1 MSVIY
6 QEELVPIYWLKLS
19 RVLLSFGRTLHAS
32 PNSIIL
38 WIYGILAC
46 VRHDNKMKI
55 WRGVSICKNVLFIL
69 IKDNG
74 TYCIRTMNLCVCK
87 LKLYETDTKFWQCKQ
102 SNNVLKS
109 PCCEVG
115 S

>member
-1 MSVIY
+1 MVMSVIPRGAGPY
-6 QEELVPIYWLKLS
+6 IYWLKLS

-69 IKDNG
+69 KKK
-74 TYCIRTMNLCVCK
+74 TMVPIVFEL
-87 LKLYETDTKFWQCKQ
+87 
-102 SNNVLKS
+102 
-109 PCCEVG
+109 
-115 S
+115 